1 MGVPSSDFPQR
12 LLALQVR
19 KSSSCDARFRVR
31 GDWVDMVPFPRLG
44 ACWFHRLSLG
54 SNPRLGCLHRGNGP
68 LPGTRVSILPHP
80 DPKRVVWGRVPGGEG
95 PSQCRSITFIPF
107 GSGSIPG
114 LFPVQT
120 RWGSGLDRWVS
131 PGSIRFRRGRGKKGD
146 QPPARVV
153 EHISWSRARE
163 KRRCSRH
170 RSTSAN
176 ADAEGDANER
186 K

>member
-1 MGVPSSDFPQR
+1 MR
-12 LLALQVR
+12 
-19 KSSSCDARFRVR
+19 C
-31 GDWVDMVPFPRLG
+31 PFSRSGRLG
-44 ACWFHRLSLG
+44 GHGSIPSFGCLWFHRLSLG